1 MEFHTGVFVKIS
13 QKVPLM
19 VSAIIILAFS
29 VFSWIQY
36 HMVRD
41 TLYEKTENSINEASV
56 ILSHQ
61 ITNWLNGKLALI
73 DVMAQTIDA
82 DYSADTIQNTMNT
95 PLLEDE
101 FILIFGG
108 LETNGKPIS
117 NDPDWSPPKD
127 WDARVRPWYPHA
139 RAHTQALLTDPYA
152 DSATNDILI
161 SAVANLT
168 DNGTFKGAFGGDL
181 SLKTVSDAVNT
192 LSFNN
197 TGYAYLINA
206 EGEIISHPD
215 SDLNG
220 KQLSALFGEFKPL
233 LTPELQEFNIE
244 NRTVLA
250 SFRPLENLY
259 GSEWLIGVVL
269 EKDKVMADAYNL
281 SLNAVIGAIVSALVA
296 SLILYI
302 IMGRLL
308 LTPIRNLTEIADE
321 ISRGKLGIE
330 ISGTDRKD
338 EIGALS
344 KAIERMGISLQMAF
358 DRLKKK

>member
-1 MEFHTGVFVKIS
+1 MKIS
-13 QKVPLM
+13 QKVPLV

-41 TLYEKTENSINEASV
+41 ALYEKTGNSINEASV
-56 ILSHQ
+56 VLSHQ

-73 DVMAQTIDA
+73 DLMAQTIAA
-82 DYSADTIQNTMNT
+82 DYNTDTIQNTMNT
-95 PLLEDE
+95 PLLKDE

-117 NDPDWSPPKD
+117 NDPSWSPPND
-127 WDARVRPWYPHA
+127 WDARKRPWYPLA
-139 RAHTQALLTDPYA
+139 RAHNRALLTDPYA

-161 SAVANLT
+161 SAVANIT
-168 DNGTFKGAFGGDL
+168 DNGTFKGAVGGDL

-192 LSFNN
+192 LNFNN

-206 EGEIISHPD
+206 DGEIISHPD
-215 SDLNG
+215 SSLNG
-220 KQLSALFGEFKPL
+220 KQLTALFGEKRPS
-233 LTPELQEFNIE
+233 LTPDLQELELE
-244 NRTVLA
+244 NRSVLTA
-250 SFRPLENLY
+250 FRPLENLY

-281 SLNAVIGAIVSALVA
+281 SLNAVIGAVISALVA
-296 SLILYI
+296 SLVLYM

-330 ISGTDRKD
+330 INETKRSD